1 MPKAWSDLSK
11 PDLSRIFP
19 KEIEVSNPPDPTAP
33 ADGKEPPCVPA
44 TTPTSAATLAAMPP
58 TPAPPT
64 SPPAV
69 APRRLFGP
77 PPPVQ
82 LRQPENLSLWRYGI
96 ISQFLHQSPAEPES
110 FHRRLAKVADMV
122 WTDTRGRMRTIPAET
137 LRGWIYRYRKGGIQ
151 ALAGRPRADRG
162 GTKVPEKIL
171 DRLKELRQENPSLTT
186 QRLLKQLIQE
196 NLWNKV
202 QPSRTALYRTV
213 RNQGLDRQSQNASLP
228 PAKAFAY
235 DQFGQMW
242 TADFLHG
249 PRVRMGRK
257 LQKLYLLAI
266 IDDASRYI
274 VHAAFYTTEGVEAL
288 IQGLSIAVK
297 RFGIPQR
304 FYTDNG
310 SAFRSLHLQM
320 VAARLGFTLPHTPAY
335 TPKGRGKIERFFRTV
350 RDQFLEGTTS
360 PTVASWNQK
369 LSLWL
374 DEYHHRQHSGIEATP
389 LEKRLAIAKA
399 TKNFPDVAD
408 PLGKAFLLESKRK
421 VRRDG
426 TINLDSKVWDIPDA
440 LPGEIISVL
449 HAPWEPHQILVGP
462 EFRVAKPV
470 DLTAQANRYNHN
482 PVRGNKEAK
491 S

>member
-1 MPKAWSDLSK
+1 L
-11 PDLSRIFP
+11 LR
-19 KEIEVSNPPDPTAP
+19 
-33 ADGKEPPCVPA
+33 
-44 TTPTSAATLAAMPP
+44 
-58 TPAPPT
+58 
-64 SPPAV
+64 
-69 APRRLFGP
+69 P
-77 PPPVQ
+77 PPPAQ

-122 WTDTRGRMRTIPAET
+122 WTDTKGQRRTIPAET

-151 ALAGRPRADRG
+151 ALAGRP
-162 GTKVPEKIL
+162 L
-171 DRLKELRQENPSLTT
+171 
-186 QRLLKQLIQE
+186 
-196 NLWNKV
+196 
-202 QPSRTALYRTV
+202 
-213 RNQGLDRQSQNASLP
+213 
-228 PAKAFAY
+228 
-235 DQFGQMW
+235 
-242 TADFLHG
+242 
-249 PRVRMGRK
+249 
-257 LQKLYLLAI
+257 
-266 IDDASRYI
+266 

-350 RDQFLEGTTS
+350 RDQFLEGTSS
-360 PTVASWNQK
+360 PTVATWNQK

-389 LEKRLAIAKA
+389 LEKRLSIAKA

-426 TINLDSKVWDIPDA
+426 TINLDSKTWDIPDS

-449 HAPWEPHQILVGP
+449 HARWEPNQILVGP

-470 DLTAQANRYNHN
+470 DLTAQANRYNHS
-482 PVRGNKEAK
+482 PVRGNKETK